1 MRTLSRTAVIL
12 AVTGLAAV
20 SFGQRI
26 YSANSALPD
35 QHIYLLPWGSGTISE
50 SDDFAFEGT
59 TSIRV
64 SSRNFYQG
72 GIIILGDPVDLSDAT
87 SVPSNL
93 LHFTIQAP
101 VGQVTF
107 TSGSGTGS
115 GNAGGGTSG
124 PGGTGG
130 GVAGGAGGGQTTTT
144 EDTTLSK
151 VRVVITTTDGMKSEA
166 YIDLT
171 SAIPSTSG
179 WKAAG
184 IPLAAIS
191 GFDRTNKI
199 IKSMAFSGDTIG
211 TFYIGEVKIS
221 NDETPLYVD
230 ANYFELNLA
239 LGDEII
245 FYAYGTGGATPLKYS
260 WDFDSSDGVQVDAEG
275 QSIKRRFRVP
285 GDFVITLTVHD
296 KFGFKKPYSTTIKVT
311 VNP

>member
-35 QHIYLLPWGSGTISE
+35 QNITLLPWGSGTISE

-72 GIIILGDPVDLSDAT
+72 GIIILGDPVDLSAAT

-93 LHFTIQAP
+93 LHFAIQAP
-101 VGQVTF
+101 VGSVTF
-107 TSGSGTGS
+107 TSRGDTS
-115 GNAGGGTSG
+115 GGTTGGTTGG
-124 PGGTGG
+124 PGGLGEGG
-130 GVAGGAGGGQTTTT
+130 SASGGQTSTTM
-144 EDTTLSK
+144 DTTLSK
-151 VRVVITTTDGMKSEA
+151 VRVVITTTDGKKSEA
-166 YIDLT
+166 YIDLST
-171 SAIPSTSG
+171 AIPSTSG

-211 TFYIGEVKIS
+211 SFYIGEIKVS
-221 NDETPLYVD
+221 SDETPLYVE
-230 ANYFELNLA
+230 ANHFELNLA
-239 LGDEII
+239 LGDEVT
-245 FYAYGTGGATPLKYS
+245 FYAYGTGGATPLKYT
-260 WDFDSSDGVQVDAEG
+260 WDFDASNDIDVDAEG
-275 QSIKRRFRVP
+275 AVIKRRFRTP
-285 GDFVITLTVHD
+285 GEYVITLTVHD
-296 KFGFKKPYSTTIKVT
+296 KYGFKKPYSTTIKVT